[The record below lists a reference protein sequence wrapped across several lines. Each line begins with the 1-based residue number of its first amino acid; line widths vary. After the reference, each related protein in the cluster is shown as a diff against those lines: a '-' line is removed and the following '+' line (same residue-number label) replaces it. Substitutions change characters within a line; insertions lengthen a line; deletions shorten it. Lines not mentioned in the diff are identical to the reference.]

1 MTRINELRQ
10 RLAGRWDKK
19 NGKESF
25 KLPHEYI
32 ENIDR
37 DRTEMHKKWAEG
49 KYSDIHGGS
58 EIPPYKDTG
67 NVFEDQVGP
76 RGQRRIPASRL
87 PSGGDNEFQFSMS
100 SGAHPKHPKEMTK
113 GFTREY
119 IEKEKLAKLKQR
131 LARIYYEP

>member
-32 ENIDR
+32 EKRDR

-49 KYSDIHGGS
+49 KYSDIHDGS

-67 NVFEDQVGP
+67 NVFKDQVGP
-76 RGQRRIPASRL
+76 RGQRSIPPSRL

-100 SGAHPKHPKEMTK
+100 SGAHPKYPKEMTK

-119 IEKEKLAKLKQR
+119 IEKEKLAILKQR
-131 LARIYYEP
+131 LARLYES